1 MVLPKNP
8 FFTGLG
14 VVGILGGDAF
24 AQSVVTFDSRSKIM
38 VINYPYR
45 PEGLKVTD
53 GIPLLDET
61 DHHSIVNVRLGT
73 MTSRFCSIQVRE
85 AFCFILQ
92 KIMKGCLTFRKL
104 LTMDMVS

>member
-61 DHHSIVNVRLGT
+61 DHHSIVNV
-73 MTSRFCSIQVRE
+73 I
-85 AFCFILQ
+85 
-92 KIMKGCLTFRKL
+92 
-104 LTMDMVS
+104 